1 MRTFR
6 LIQNSML
13 VFCFLLCSCSKD
25 DKPEEKKEKTLAEII
40 IGSWIEQPPY
50 HDGRCDTLVLKSDGK
65 IDNYIPL
72 VGTEYIIISKDSMV
86 LKDSAFRNVYIGLD
100 IELTGDSLLKIY
112 NFFDRKATADEKNI
126 TFKKMK

>member
-13 VFCFLLCSCSKD
+13 VFCFLFCSCSKD

-50 HDGRCDTLVLKSDGK
+50 HDGRCDTLVLKSDSTIDKYFPLIGREYK
-65 IDNYIPL
+65 ILP
-72 VGTEYIIISKDSMV
+72 DSSIAIKNA
-86 LKDSAFRNVYIGLD
+86 LGNFNRYDFELSGD
-100 IELTGDSLLKIY
+100 ILKIY
-112 NFFDRKATADEKNI
+112 NFC
-126 TFKKMK
+126 

>member
-13 VFCFLLCSCSKD
+13 VFCFLFCSCSKD

-50 HDGRCDTLVLKSDGK
+50 HDGRCDTLVLKSDSTIDKYFPLIGREYK
-65 IDNYIPL
+65 ILP
-72 VGTEYIIISKDSMV
+72 DSSIAIKNA
-86 LKDSAFRNVYIGLD
+86 LGNFNRYDFELSGD
-100 IELTGDSLLKIY
+100 ILKIY
-112 NFFDRKATADEKNI
+112 NFVDWKATDDEKNI